1 MSSSGSNLMTSKS
14 AGVVG
19 MNSMCHIDVSFDCN
33 IVVNKS
39 KNDIARI
46 IYVRVDPFDMSIGVV
61 GGRRPRDRSRS
72 LLRGN

>member
-1 MSSSGSNLMTSKS
+1 MSSSGSNLMTRKS
-14 AGVVG
+14 AEVDGT
-19 MNSMCHIDVSFDCN
+19 NSMGHIDASFHRN